1 MDMNAVDY
9 GTIIA
14 FVLMILKLQNDKAK
28 ASEELG
34 RMKEQLRTLENKAT
48 ANDQRF
54 AEIDSK
60 LSHLVESNARLE
72 GLVKVLVSR
81 EQGNN
86 IRFLETPAARRG

>member
-1 MDMNAVDY
+1 MNAVDY

-28 ASEELG
+28 SSEELG

-48 ANDQRF
+48 SNDQRF

-72 GLVKVLVSR
+72 SLVKVLISR